1 MQYDYEVQ
9 ECIYWYI
16 NEWLKKINKKSCLI
30 TNILT
35 MFASQS
41 SDWHL
46 EYQMSNDY
54 DEQKVEYT
62 QSRTTLK
69 VSYRM
74 ENIPIHEC

>member
-1 MQYDYEVQ
+1 
-9 ECIYWYI
+9 
-16 NEWLKKINKKSCLI
+16 
-30 TNILT
+30 

-54 DEQKVEYT
+54 DEQIVEYT

>member
-1 MQYDYEVQ
+1 MV
-9 ECIYWYI
+9 
-16 NEWLKKINKKSCLI
+16 KKKKKKSCLI

-54 DEQKVEYT
+54 DEQIVEYT

>member
-1 MQYDYEVQ
+1 MIMKFKNVYTG
-9 ECIYWYI
+9 YI
-16 NEWLKKINKKSCLI
+16 NEWLKKKKKSSLI

-54 DEQKVEYT
+54 DEQIVEYT

-69 VSYRM
+69 VLYRM

>member
-1 MQYDYEVQ
+1 MIMKFKNVYTG
-9 ECIYWYI
+9 YI
-16 NEWLKKINKKSCLI
+16 NEWLKKNKKSSLI

>member
-1 MQYDYEVQ
+1 MIMKFKNVYTG
-9 ECIYWYI
+9 YI
-16 NEWLKKINKKSCLI
+16 NEWLKKKKSCLI

-35 MFASQS
+35 MFASQY

-54 DEQKVEYT
+54 DEQIVEYT

-69 VSYRM
+69 VSYRT